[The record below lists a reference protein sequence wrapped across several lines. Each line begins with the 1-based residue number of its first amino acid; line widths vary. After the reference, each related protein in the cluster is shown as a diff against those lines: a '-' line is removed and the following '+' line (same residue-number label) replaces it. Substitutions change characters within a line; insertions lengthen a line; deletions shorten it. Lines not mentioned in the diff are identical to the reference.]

1 MQNGMKWLKQSPIIF
16 LSLYSMR
23 TTNIC
28 AAYSAWAISE
38 SLVSLLKADNFNQ
51 FGSSGTARNDMITL
65 KIN

>member
-1 MQNGMKWLKQSPIIF
+1 VKKWEINIGKVVRKENVIMQNGMKWLKQSPIIF

-38 SLVSLLKADNFNQ
+38 SLVSLLKADNFN
-51 FGSSGTARNDMITL
+51 
-65 KIN
+65 